1 MGIYTKLSEEKYQ
14 ELEKQY
20 IKHCEAPE
28 EKDYELFLDSVSA
41 ATIGIGFN
49 VYNNPEWITILL
61 LCKFGDLKPLEQ
73 LDTYYSNPI
82 YYGSGKYDKFLKK
95 YSRTIISKEE
105 SRQKITVRSVNKIL
119 QLILAHKNKYNVTAG
134 KKFPKMEELNQQ
146 VQNLIDEYNKE
157 DGVEKIPVSNFS
169 FSLSSEEAEAIYHA
183 GKLKYLNIIDKYLAG
198 SGKIFNAEQIKNTN
212 LFISLLSLS
221 YQQGSLKLLNNIFY
235 PGIEKSR
242 FLIWFALRYKM
253 AVLSDKSL
261 RRLHDS
267 VIFGLLEPRKD
278 DAAQADI
285 PAVINDIFAYLN
297 YPQNKDSYTS
307 YLDYMK
313 NLPENNID
321 EIAKDDNTVCFHKG
335 NEYKIIFDS
344 LLKIDSIKNYFID
357 TSFLENKFIDNII
370 DFAPYDTI
378 FSIFT
383 QLIKESFGE
392 ELKAKKGSEEL
403 FLLENI
409 YVVEC
414 INKEKFISLMEL
426 KYSSLQEKC
435 NVFLFLNSTLDIVND
450 ISYLQ
455 SKCPN
460 VHFTIGIHAGYTYSF
475 RLDDKSSAQTNIMLY
490 SIKEG
495 KYIPELLKDT
505 FKAENISS
513 EESQDEKNI
522 LLFSAEENN
531 NLSGRLSNNA
541 NIFHITHQSAEKII
555 SKIKLYNLISD
566 KYEGN
571 IQVNMQDKEYEVSAA
586 KSSGEFNVDITL
598 SILDEALNDEEIN
611 DKPYYMLVNS
621 TGEIFESKVSNGK
634 ASFSYNPAEA
644 RSNQKVLFSFNK
656 TDLLCKKS
664 ANGKCLDYA
673 WINKT
678 AMENKKLERT
688 FTINKEDVPQY
699 SITGVELDNIEEIA
713 SSNLDALLNIEYRF
727 KAYSDIEDKS
737 KIKWGYML
745 LNNSELKSLSNITVL
760 KPSVKL
766 YEKFHQLTETGDMIS
781 VIPNKIL
788 SKDEIKLLKND
799 NYALI
804 PIPYFNIHYIDIRNF
819 NNNINGIKIVNETI
833 ESDIISLNFYIV
845 VDNIGKNGFLV
856 RYTYKTVEDA
866 IKYHRH
872 GELVG
877 IKADLKVFPEKYGL
891 YAVSPEAG
899 NSIVSHVRGS
909 TKNSQYV
916 SASTLSDG
924 AERFNV
930 NNGSKKLS
938 IDINKLKQSGA
949 VLISTDEISE
959 AFSNDNKALMSKKK
973 VNIHQVI
980 RNNEARFKAIQDQE
994 VLIKGADRKSSQFIF
1009 TPDDL
1014 SKVKISQTFG
1024 KTLLPLAY
1032 ILTTV
1037 NLINAGIDSA
1047 EKQSIKPIA
1056 EEVAEQAAGWGGAFA
1071 GMWLGSKIGSL
1082 TGSIIGTP
1090 GVGTVIGGIVGSI
1103 AGGYAGY
1110 FGISNFFEDDSD
1122 ED

>member
-1 MGIYTKLSEEKYQ
+1 MGIYTKLLEEKYQ

-198 SGKIFNAEQIKNTN
+198 SGKIFSAEQIKNTN

-344 LLKIDSIKNYFID
+344 LLKTDSIENYFID
-357 TSFLENKFIDNII
+357 TSFLENKFLDNII

-392 ELKAKKGSEEL
+392 ELKSKKGSEEL

-460 VHFTIGIHAGYTYSF
+460 VHFTIGIQAGYTYSF

-490 SIKEG
+490 SIKDG

-513 EESQDEKNI
+513 EESQNEKNI

-571 IQVNMQDKEYEVSAA
+571 IQVNMRDKEYEVSAA

-656 TDLLCKKS
+656 ADLLCKQS

-819 NNNINGIKIVNETI
+819 NSNINNIKIVNETI
-833 ESDIISLNFYIV
+833 ETDIIPLNFYFM
-845 VDNIGKNGFLV
+845 VDDFGKKGFLI

-891 YAVSPEAG
+891 YAVSPEAR

-909 TKNSQYV
+909 AKNSQYV

-924 AERFNV
+924 AERFNAK
-930 NNGSKKLS
+930 NSSKKLY
-938 IDINKLKQSGA
+938 IDINRLEQSGA
-949 VLISTDEISE
+949 VLISTEEISE
-959 AFSNDNKALMSKKK
+959 AFINDNKALMSKKK

-980 RNNEARFKAIQDQE
+980 RNNEARFKAIKDQE
-994 VLIKGADRKSSQFIF
+994 VLIKGADFHSRNA
-1009 TPDDL
+1009 
-1014 SKVKISQTFG
+1014 VM
-1024 KTLLPLAY
+1024 LPKQY
-1032 ILTTV
+1032 G
-1037 NLINAGIDSA
+1037 AGIITKKILFPLSIIITVSELSFA
-1047 EKQSIKPIA
+1047 TMQSMESNSIKPLQK
-1056 EEVAEQAAGWGGAFA
+1056 ELTKQVNGWGCA
-1071 GMWLGSKIGSL
+1071 WLGAQIGVSIGS
-1082 TGSIIGTP
+1082 SVP
-1090 GVGTVIGGIVGSI
+1090 FVGTVIGGIVGSLV
-1103 AGGYAGY
+1103 GGLWGY
-1110 FGISNFFEDDSD
+1110 YGSELFMD
-1122 ED
+1122 